1 MRAVALVRDLCQG
14 ERVPMFAFLQKLAS
28 CGPLLARAP
37 DDEEPKKIPM
47 LPTLTTGADF
57 AAAQSA
63 TNPHVALYAA
73 AGFTPSPANPH
84 LHLSFVNS
92 QHAEPGAAIV
102 EGAPTPRTKA
112 AAESAARD
120 AIHTALTTLADGDGP
135 RSEYLEYWAPRSFMQ
150 SALPTKAAFE
160 ESLKL
165 PWGARCML
173 ERQARGVVDA
183 DVASSQITRI

>member
-1 MRAVALVRDLCQG
+1 
-14 ERVPMFAFLQKLAS
+14 MFAFLQKLAS

-37 DDEEPKKIPM
+37 EDDDEAKKIPM
-47 LPTLTTGADF
+47 LPTMTSGVADLG
-57 AAAQSA
+57 AAQSA

-92 QHAEPGAAIV
+92 QVAEPAAPIA
-102 EGAPTPRTKA
+102 EGAPTPRTTA

-120 AIHTALTTLADGDGP
+120 AIQSALTTLADGDAP

>member
-1 MRAVALVRDLCQG
+1 
-14 ERVPMFAFLQKLAS
+14 MFAFLQKLAS

-37 DDEEPKKIPM
+37 EDEDEAKKIPM
-47 LPTLTTGADF
+47 LPTMTSGVADLG
-57 AAAQSA
+57 AAQSA

-92 QHAEPGAAIV
+92 QVAEPAAPIA
-102 EGAPTPRTKA
+102 EGAPTPRTTA

-120 AIHTALTTLADGDGP
+120 AIQSALTTLADGDAP
-135 RSEYLEYWAPRSFMQ
+135 RSEYLEYWAPSSFMQ
-150 SALPTKAAFE
+150 SALPSKSAFE

-183 DVASSQITRI
+183 DVTSSQITRI